1 MLVLV
6 SLSLLVVKFIFKAFK
21 FEGFEMVWLAVV
33 VVFVPLISA
42 ANPRL
47 KPEVPKLLVA
57 AAVWDI
63 RAVVLE
69 ATLVVARAIFAT
81 KYFSSSFM
89 LSIKSVNSSISEW
102 LIPGSFALYLCF
114 SSFSLVCKFDFS
126 FLYCSYS
133 FFTLFSC
140 LRASCRAIV
149 AGAIWAYSFCTVRDR
164 AAFASFKVEVESI
177 VSVLFE
183 M

>member
-6 SLSLLVVKFIFKAFK
+6 SLWVLVERFMLLANRFEATEVICLLLLFVSL
-21 FEGFEMVWLAVV
+21 
-33 VVFVPLISA
+33 PLISA

>member
-1 MLVLV
+1 MVNLALPLRALLFSSDSNLSWLEFIFRSLVFIFILLLASRFEPVMLVLV

-69 ATLVVARAIFAT
+69 ATFVVARAIFAT

-89 LSIKSVNSSISEW
+89 LSIKSVNSSMSE
-102 LIPGSFALYLCF
+102 
-114 SSFSLVCKFDFS
+114 
-126 FLYCSYS
+126 
-133 FFTLFSC
+133 
-140 LRASCRAIV
+140 
-149 AGAIWAYSFCTVRDR
+149 
-164 AAFASFKVEVESI
+164 
-177 VSVLFE
+177 
-183 M
+183 